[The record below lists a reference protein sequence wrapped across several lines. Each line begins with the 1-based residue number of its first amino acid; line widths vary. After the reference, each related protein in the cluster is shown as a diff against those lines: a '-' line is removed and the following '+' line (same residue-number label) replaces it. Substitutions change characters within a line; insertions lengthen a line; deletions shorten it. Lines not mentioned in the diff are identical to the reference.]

1 MQLSY
6 QNIVYFSRNYYKLMK
21 QIFILCTVVFAFILQ
36 SCGGPKRVEA
46 PVKVAPIKP
55 VQTVV
60 PVKEDY
66 VVFTREIYDKLVANK
81 IDLKKVQ
88 YYNDEI
94 IFLARGKE
102 IGGIEVV
109 GGKIV
114 EASGNDVDK
123 IVIPKYTPG
132 KCELVETDGLR
143 VSFQSGAT
151 PFKFL
156 NSQSYSP
163 DNFIFSGANW
173 KDGSCDV
180 DYNNIRYRA
189 SCGGGCSSVADV
201 KLVVQKSFLDKNNI
215 KTTILKG
222 NSIGA
227 Y

>member
-1 MQLSY
+1 
-6 QNIVYFSRNYYKLMK
+6 MK
-21 QIFILCTVVFAFILQ
+21 QIFILCTVVFALILQ
-36 SCGGPKRVEA
+36 SCGGPKRVET
-46 PVKVAPIKP
+46 PVKVVPVKPIP
-55 VQTVV
+55 TAA

-66 VVFTREIYDKLVANK
+66 VVFTKEIYDKLIANK

-88 YYNDEI
+88 YYNDEEI
-94 IFLARGKE
+94 SLARGKQ

-123 IVIPKYTPG
+123 IIIPKYTPG

-173 KDGSCDV
+173 KDGSCDI
-180 DYNNIRYRA
+180 DYNSIRYRA

-222 NSIGA
+222 NSVSS